1 MEVRAKAK
9 NVSVSP
15 KKLRRMV
22 GVVRGLP
29 VNEALTVLRFLPS
42 AAAADI
48 AKVIRSAVANAEN
61 NYQMNPDALKIVGI
75 TADEGMKL
83 RRFRASA
90 RGRAGSIHK
99 RHSHITVVI
108 DEKEQELGA

>member
-9 NVSVSP
+9 NISVSP

-22 GVVRGLP
+22 GAVRGLP
-29 VNEALTVLRFLPS
+29 VNEALTLLRFLPS

-48 AKVIRSAVANAEN
+48 AKVIRSAAANAEN
-61 NYQMNPDALKIVGI
+61 NFQMNPDSLKIVGI
-75 TADEGMKL
+75 RADEGMKL
-83 RRFRASA
+83 RRFRAAA